1 MTPNFTIKSGAN
13 SYMVYLDIIF
23 SASEYFRSASQFGI
37 EASEGVITLHDDA
50 PAMVDMLVEFFQNA
64 NYHPT
69 AWKPDMDSESLV
81 WIRTCGINPYICRE
95 STDRYGPLSGGGV
108 SIALSTH
115 SSPNSGVAPPS
126 NSKKRALSTLDNIQ
140 PDNVSHKRQRV
151 APSIPK
157 GSGFALYHTPTPRH
171 MLLHLQLWE
180 VADKYLVPDLQA
192 LCTRRFKEAAEYYHS
207 HPEMIDAI
215 LFVYENLSES
225 AKDLRKVI
233 VTIVDDNYVLLE
245 DAEIQESA
253 FYQELCDVVAS
264 LANGRTNQPDLFRGQ
279 SQWFQRSNWPHV
291 S

>member
-1 MTPNFTIKSGAN
+1 
-13 SYMVYLDIIF
+13 
-23 SASEYFRSASQFGI
+23 
-37 EASEGVITLHDDA
+37 
-50 PAMVDMLVEFFQNA
+50 
-64 NYHPT
+64 
-69 AWKPDMDSESLV
+69 
-81 WIRTCGINPYICRE
+81 
-95 STDRYGPLSGGGV
+95 
-108 SIALSTH
+108 
-115 SSPNSGVAPPS
+115 
-126 NSKKRALSTLDNIQ
+126 
-140 PDNVSHKRQRV
+140 
-151 APSIPK
+151 
-157 GSGFALYHTPTPRH
+157 

-253 FYQELCDVVAS
+253 FYQELCDEVAS

>member
-1 MTPNFTIKSGAN
+1 MTPNFRIKSGAN
-13 SYMVYLDIIF
+13 SYMVDLDIIS
-23 SASEYFRSASQFGI
+23 SASEYFRSASQFGT

-50 PAMVDMLVEFFQNA
+50 PAMVDMMVEFLQNA
-64 NYHPT
+64 NYHPA
-69 AWKPDMDSESLV
+69 AWKPDTDSESLV

-115 SSPNSGVAPPS
+115 SSPNSGVPPPS
-126 NSKKRALSTLDNIQ
+126 NSNKRALSTLDDIQ

-225 AKDLRKVI
+225 AKDLRKII
-233 VTIVDDNYVLLE
+233 VSIVYDSPILLE
-245 DAEIQESA
+245 DAEIQESI
-253 FYQELCDVVAS
+253 FYQELCNVVVS
-264 LANGRTNQPDLFRGQ
+264 LANGRTDRPDPFGGK
-279 SQWFQRSNWPHV
+279 SQCFQRSNWPHV